1 MRRLSTA
8 FNIGTQRAG
17 TINNVAGDMIVTAGV
32 GRLDLR
38 SELDRLEAEVARLR
52 LPPRQAAAMRV
63 AIADAAASSSDPGAV
78 ARRLDRLTRTLV
90 EVGALSSAT
99 VGVVEALRRV
109 ATALGPAGKTVLALL
124 PI

>member
-1 MRRLSTA
+1 MSTA

-17 TINNVAGDMIVTAGV
+17 TINNVAGDMIVTAGT

-38 SELDRLEAEVARLR
+38 SELDRLEAEVAHLR

-63 AIADAAASSSDPGAV
+63 AIADAASSSSDPGAV
-78 ARRLDRLTRTLV
+78 ARRLDRLTRTLG
-90 EVGALSSAT
+90 EVGALSSTT
-99 VGVVEALRRV
+99 VGVVESLRRV
-109 ATALGPAGKTVLALL
+109 ATALGPAGKSVLALL